1 MLNDDTKEYRQKKN
15 DCERTK
21 RQKCRDVVSPEC
33 RPQKDTSGADWRT
46 VADVR
51 MEADVRTAVSV
62 RGTFNRQYQDRLF
75 KAIFGREEH
84 KDWLLSLYNALNGSS
99 YTDPSAIEINTI
111 EGIIYVTMKNDI
123 SFLIDSQL
131 NLYEQQSSYNPN
143 MPLRGLMYFAELYQK
158 HLTRQ
163 DRDLFTT
170 ALVKIPTPNFVVFY
184 NGSRNM
190 PDVTKLYLSDAFEI
204 PAESGDFEWTATMLN
219 INAGRNKTLLQK
231 CKPLYHYSC
240 YVDRVKSNVRSG
252 MTKENAVSEAVNFA
266 IQNDFLDGYFK
277 IQKAEVL
284 NMSLTEFDQE
294 AYDRHRFN
302 EGKEAGI
309 AEGKEVGI
317 AIGIAEGKR
326 DTALQNARNL
336 LYMKLGSIEQ
346 IAQATQLSVDEVVH
360 LQKEMAQA

>member
-1 MLNDDTKEYRQKKN
+1 MTDNDTEKHRQDKN
-15 DCERTK
+15 GCERTK
-21 RQKCRDVVSPEC
+21 RQECRENGVSPE
-33 RPQKDTSGADWRT
+33 RPQKDIP
-46 VADVR
+46 
-51 MEADVRTAVSV
+51 EADRRTDVSV
-62 RGTFNRQYQDRLF
+62 PGSFNRQYQDRLF

-158 HLTRQ
+158 HLTKQ

-184 NGSRNM
+184 NGSRDM
-190 PDVTKLYLSDAFEI
+190 PDVTKLRLSEAFEI
-204 PAESGDFEWTATMLN
+204 PAENGDFEWTATMLN

-231 CKPLYHYSC
+231 CKPLYYYSC
-240 YVDRVKSNVRSG
+240 YVDRVKTNVRSG

-309 AEGKEVGI
+309 AEGIEK
-317 AIGIAEGKR
+317 GIAEGERK
-326 DTALQNARNL
+326 TSLQNARNFK
-336 LYMKLGSIEQ
+336 YRNIPVDI
-346 IAQATQLSVDEVVH
+346 IAECTGLSVEQVNA
-360 LQKEMAQA
+360 L

>member
-1 MLNDDTKEYRQKKN
+1 MTDNDTEKHRQDKN
-15 DCERTK
+15 GCERTK
-21 RQKCRDVVSPEC
+21 RQECRENGVSPE
-33 RPQKDTSGADWRT
+33 RPQKDIP
-46 VADVR
+46 
-51 MEADVRTAVSV
+51 EADRRTDVSV
-62 RGTFNRQYQDRLF
+62 PGSFNRQYQDRLF

-123 SFLIDSQL
+123 SFLIDSQI

-158 HLTRQ
+158 HLTKQ

-184 NGSRNM
+184 NGSRDM
-190 PDVTKLYLSDAFEI
+190 PDVTKLRLSEAFEI
-204 PAESGDFEWTATMLN
+204 PAENGDFEWTATMLN

-309 AEGKEVGI
+309 AEGKR
-317 AIGIAEGKR
+317 KN
-326 DTALQNARNL
+326 ALQNARNFIRMGIPL
-336 LYMKLGSIEQ
+336 EQ
-346 IAQATQLSVDEVVH
+346 IAKGTELPLETVLH
-360 LQKEMAQA
+360 LQEEMAVGVCANR

>member
-1 MLNDDTKEYRQKKN
+1 MTDNDTEKHRQDKN
-15 DCERTK
+15 GCERTK
-21 RQKCRDVVSPEC
+21 RQECRENGVSPE
-33 RPQKDTSGADWRT
+33 RPQKDIP
-46 VADVR
+46 
-51 MEADVRTAVSV
+51 EADRRTDVSV
-62 RGTFNRQYQDRLF
+62 PGSFNRQYQDRLF

-158 HLTRQ
+158 HLTKQ

-184 NGSRNM
+184 NGSRDM
-190 PDVTKLYLSDAFEI
+190 PDVTKLRLSEAFEI
-204 PAESGDFEWTATMLN
+204 PAENGDFEWTATMLN

-240 YVDRVKSNVRSG
+240 YVDRVKTNVRSG

-277 IQKAEVL
+277 MQKAEVL

-309 AEGKEVGI
+309 AEGKR
-317 AIGIAEGKR
+317 KN
-326 DTALQNARNL
+326 ALQNARNFIRMGIPL
-336 LYMKLGSIEQ
+336 EQ
-346 IAQATQLSVDEVVH
+346 IAKGTELPLETVLH
-360 LQKEMAQA
+360 LQEEISVGVCADR

>member
-1 MLNDDTKEYRQKKN
+1 MTDNDTEKHRQDKN
-15 DCERTK
+15 GCERTK
-21 RQKCRDVVSPEC
+21 RQECRENGVSPE
-33 RPQKDTSGADWRT
+33 RPQKDIP
-46 VADVR
+46 
-51 MEADVRTAVSV
+51 EADRRTDVSV
-62 RGTFNRQYQDRLF
+62 PGSFNRQYQDRLF

-123 SFLIDSQL
+123 SFLIDSQI

-158 HLTRQ
+158 HLTKQ

-184 NGSRNM
+184 NGSRDM
-190 PDVTKLYLSDAFEI
+190 PDVTKLRLSEAFEI
-204 PAESGDFEWTATMLN
+204 PAENGDFEWTATMLN

-240 YVDRVKSNVRSG
+240 YVDRGKTNVRSG

-309 AEGKEVGI
+309 G
-317 AIGIAEGKR
+317 EGKR
-326 DTALQNARNL
+326 KNALQNARNFIRMGIPL
-336 LYMKLGSIEQ
+336 EQ
-346 IAQATQLSVDEVVH
+346 IAKGTELPLETVLHLREEISVGVCADR
-360 LQKEMAQA
+360 

>member
-1 MLNDDTKEYRQKKN
+1 
-15 DCERTK
+15 
-21 RQKCRDVVSPEC
+21 
-33 RPQKDTSGADWRT
+33 
-46 VADVR
+46 
-51 MEADVRTAVSV
+51 
-62 RGTFNRQYQDRLF
+62 
-75 KAIFGREEH
+75 
-84 KDWLLSLYNALNGSS
+84 
-99 YTDPSAIEINTI
+99 
-111 EGIIYVTMKNDI
+111 
-123 SFLIDSQL
+123 
-131 NLYEQQSSYNPN
+131 

-158 HLTRQ
+158 HLTKQ

-184 NGSRNM
+184 NGSRDM
-190 PDVTKLYLSDAFEI
+190 PDVTKLRLSEAFEI
-204 PAESGDFEWTATMLN
+204 PAENGDFEWTATMLN

-302 EGKEAGI
+302 EGKEVGI
-309 AEGKEVGI
+309 AEGKAVGI
-317 AIGIAEGKR
+317 AIGIAEGERK
-326 DTALQNARNL
+326 TALQNARNFIRMGIPL
-336 LYMKLGSIEQ
+336 EQ
-346 IAQATQLSVDEVVH
+346 IAKGTELPLETVLH
-360 LQKEMAQA
+360 LQEEMAVGVCANR

>member
-1 MLNDDTKEYRQKKN
+1 MTDNDTEKHRQDKN
-15 DCERTK
+15 GCERTK
-21 RQKCRDVVSPEC
+21 RQECRENGVSPE
-33 RPQKDTSGADWRT
+33 RPQKDIP
-46 VADVR
+46 
-51 MEADVRTAVSV
+51 EADRRTDVSV
-62 RGTFNRQYQDRLF
+62 PGSFNRQYQDRLF

-158 HLTRQ
+158 HLTKQ

-184 NGSRNM
+184 NGSRDM
-190 PDVTKLYLSDAFEI
+190 PDVTKLRLSEAFEI
-204 PAESGDFEWTATMLN
+204 PAENGDFEWTATMLN

-346 IAQATQLSVDEVVH
+346 IAQATQLSVDEVVQ

>member
-1 MLNDDTKEYRQKKN
+1 MLNDDTKEHRQKKN
-15 DCERTK
+15 GCERTK
-21 RQKCRDVVSPEC
+21 RQEYRENGVSQEC
-33 RPQKDTSGADWRT
+33 PQKNTKGAEGRT
-46 VADVR
+46 ED
-51 MEADVRTAVSV
+51 SV

-158 HLTRQ
+158 HLAKQ

-184 NGSRNM
+184 NGSRDM
-190 PDVTKLYLSDAFEI
+190 PDVTKLRLSEAFEV
-204 PAESGDFEWTATMLN
+204 PENSGDFEWTATMLN

-277 IQKAEVL
+277 IQKTSR
-284 NMSLTEFDQE
+284 MS
-294 AYDRHRFN
+294 
-302 EGKEAGI
+302 
-309 AEGKEVGI
+309 
-317 AIGIAEGKR
+317 
-326 DTALQNARNL
+326 
-336 LYMKLGSIEQ
+336 
-346 IAQATQLSVDEVVH
+346 
-360 LQKEMAQA
+360 

>member
-1 MLNDDTKEYRQKKN
+1 MTDNDTEKHRQTEA
-15 DCERTK
+15 DERT
-21 RQKCRDVVSPEC
+21 VISAP
-33 RPQKDTSGADWRT
+33 GA
-46 VADVR
+46 
-51 MEADVRTAVSV
+51 
-62 RGTFNRQYQDRLF
+62 FNRQYQDRLF

-158 HLTRQ
+158 HLTKQ

-170 ALVKIPTPNFVVFY
+170 ALVKIPMPNFVVFY
-184 NGSRNM
+184 NGSRDM
-190 PDVTKLYLSDAFEI
+190 PDVTKLSLSEAFEI
-204 PAESGDFEWTATMLN
+204 PAENGDFEWTATMLN

-302 EGKEAGI
+302 EGKEVGIAEGKAVGIAIGI

-317 AIGIAEGKR
+317 AEGKR
-326 DTALQNARNL
+326 DAALQNARNFK
-336 LYMKLGSIEQ
+336 YKNIPVDI
-346 IAQATQLSVDEVVH
+346 IAECTGLSVEQVNA
-360 LQKEMAQA
+360 L

>member
-1 MLNDDTKEYRQKKN
+1 
-15 DCERTK
+15 
-21 RQKCRDVVSPEC
+21 
-33 RPQKDTSGADWRT
+33 
-46 VADVR
+46 
-51 MEADVRTAVSV
+51 
-62 RGTFNRQYQDRLF
+62 
-75 KAIFGREEH
+75 
-84 KDWLLSLYNALNGSS
+84 
-99 YTDPSAIEINTI
+99 
-111 EGIIYVTMKNDI
+111 
-123 SFLIDSQL
+123 
-131 NLYEQQSSYNPN
+131 

-158 HLTRQ
+158 HLTKQ

-184 NGSRNM
+184 NGSRDM
-190 PDVTKLYLSDAFEI
+190 PDVTKLRLSEAFEI
-204 PAESGDFEWTATMLN
+204 PAENGDFEWTATMLN

-240 YVDRVKSNVRSG
+240 YVDRVKTNVRSG

-309 AEGKEVGI
+309 AEGKR
-317 AIGIAEGKR
+317 KN
-326 DTALQNARNL
+326 ALQNARNFIRMGIPL
-336 LYMKLGSIEQ
+336 EQ
-346 IAQATQLSVDEVVH
+346 IAKGTELPLETVLH
-360 LQKEMAQA
+360 LQEEISVGVCADR

>member
-1 MLNDDTKEYRQKKN
+1 MTDNDTEKHRQDKN
-15 DCERTK
+15 GCERTK
-21 RQKCRDVVSPEC
+21 RQECRENGVSPE
-33 RPQKDTSGADWRT
+33 RPQKDIP
-46 VADVR
+46 
-51 MEADVRTAVSV
+51 EADRRTDVSV
-62 RGTFNRQYQDRLF
+62 PGSFNRQYQDRLF

-123 SFLIDSQL
+123 SFLIDSQI

-158 HLTRQ
+158 HLTKQ

-170 ALVKIPTPNFVVFY
+170 ALVKIPTSNFVVFY
-184 NGSRNM
+184 NGSRDM
-190 PDVTKLYLSDAFEI
+190 PDVTKLRLSEAFEI
-204 PAESGDFEWTATMLN
+204 PAENGDFEWTATMLN

-240 YVDRVKSNVRSG
+240 YVDRVKTNVRSG

-309 AEGKEVGI
+309 AEGKR
-317 AIGIAEGKR
+317 KN
-326 DTALQNARNL
+326 ALQNARNFIRMGIPL
-336 LYMKLGSIEQ
+336 EQ
-346 IAQATQLSVDEVVH
+346 IAKGTELPLETVLH
-360 LQKEMAQA
+360 LQEEISVGVCADR

>member
-1 MLNDDTKEYRQKKN
+1 MTDNDTEKHRQDKN
-15 DCERTK
+15 GCERTK
-21 RQKCRDVVSPEC
+21 RQECRENGVSPE
-33 RPQKDTSGADWRT
+33 RPQKDIP
-46 VADVR
+46 
-51 MEADVRTAVSV
+51 EADRRTDVSV
-62 RGTFNRQYQDRLF
+62 PGSFNRQYQDRLF

-158 HLTRQ
+158 HLTKQ

-170 ALVKIPTPNFVVFY
+170 ATVKIPTPNFVVFY
-184 NGSRNM
+184 NGSRDM
-190 PDVTKLYLSDAFEI
+190 PDVTKLRLSEAFEI
-204 PAESGDFEWTATMLN
+204 PAENGDFEWTATMLN

-231 CKPLYHYSC
+231 CKPLYYYSC
-240 YVDRVKSNVRSG
+240 YVDRVKTNVRSG

-309 AEGKEVGI
+309 AEGKR
-317 AIGIAEGKR
+317 KN
-326 DTALQNARNL
+326 ALQNARNFIRMGIPL
-336 LYMKLGSIEQ
+336 EQ
-346 IAQATQLSVDEVVH
+346 IAKGTELPLETVLH
-360 LQKEMAQA
+360 LQEEISVGVCADR

>member
-1 MLNDDTKEYRQKKN
+1 MTDNDTEKHRQDKN
-15 DCERTK
+15 GCERTK
-21 RQKCRDVVSPEC
+21 RQECRENGVSPE
-33 RPQKDTSGADWRT
+33 RPQKDIP
-46 VADVR
+46 
-51 MEADVRTAVSV
+51 EADRRTDVSV
-62 RGTFNRQYQDRLF
+62 PGSFNRQYQDRLF

-158 HLTRQ
+158 HLTKQ

-184 NGSRNM
+184 NGSRDM
-190 PDVTKLYLSDAFEI
+190 PDVTKLRLSEAFEI
-204 PAESGDFEWTATMLN
+204 PAENGDFEWTATMLN

-309 AEGKEVGI
+309 AEGKR
-317 AIGIAEGKR
+317 KN
-326 DTALQNARNL
+326 ALQNARNFIRMGIPL
-336 LYMKLGSIEQ
+336 EQ
-346 IAQATQLSVDEVVH
+346 IAKGTELPLETVLH
-360 LQKEMAQA
+360 LQEEISVGVCADR

>member
-1 MLNDDTKEYRQKKN
+1 MTDNDTEKHRQDKN
-15 DCERTK
+15 GCERTK
-21 RQKCRDVVSPEC
+21 RQECRENGVSPE
-33 RPQKDTSGADWRT
+33 RPQKDIP
-46 VADVR
+46 
-51 MEADVRTAVSV
+51 EADRRTDVSV
-62 RGTFNRQYQDRLF
+62 PGSFNRQYQDRLF

-84 KDWLLSLYNALNGSS
+84 KDWLLSLSNALNGSS

-123 SFLIDSQL
+123 SFLIDSQI

-158 HLTRQ
+158 HLTKQ

-184 NGSRNM
+184 NGSRDM
-190 PDVTKLYLSDAFEI
+190 PDVTKLRLSEAFEI
-204 PAESGDFEWTATMLN
+204 PAENGDFEWTATMLN

>member
-1 MLNDDTKEYRQKKN
+1 MTDNDTEKHRQDN
-15 DCERTK
+15 NGCERTT
-21 RQKCRDVVSPEC
+21 RQECRENGVSPE
-33 RPQKDTSGADWRT
+33 RPQKDIP
-46 VADVR
+46 
-51 MEADVRTAVSV
+51 EADRRTDVSV
-62 RGTFNRQYQDRLF
+62 PGSFNRQYQDRLF

-158 HLTRQ
+158 HLTKQ

-184 NGSRNM
+184 NGSRDM
-190 PDVTKLYLSDAFEI
+190 PDVTKLRLSEAFEI
-204 PAESGDFEWTATMLN
+204 PAENGDFEWTATMLN

-231 CKPLYHYSC
+231 CKPLYYYSC
-240 YVDRVKSNVRSG
+240 YVDRVKTNVRSG

-309 AEGKEVGI
+309 AEGKEIGI
-317 AIGIAEGKR
+317 AIGIAEGERK
-326 DTALQNARNL
+326 TALQNARNL

-346 IAQATQLSVDEVVH
+346 IAQATQLSVDEVLH
-360 LQKEMAQA
+360 LQEEMSVIAQV

>member
-1 MLNDDTKEYRQKKN
+1 MTDNDTEKHRQDKN
-15 DCERTK
+15 GCERTK
-21 RQKCRDVVSPEC
+21 RQEYRENGVSPEC
-33 RPQKDTSGADWRT
+33 PQKDTARAEGQTED
-46 VADVR
+46 
-51 MEADVRTAVSV
+51 SV

-158 HLTRQ
+158 HLTKQ

-231 CKPLYHYSC
+231 CKPLYYYSC
-240 YVDRVKSNVRSG
+240 YVDRIKANVRSG

-309 AEGKEVGI
+309 AEGERK
-317 AIGIAEGKR
+317 
-326 DTALQNARNL
+326 TALQNARNF
-336 LYMKLGSIEQ
+336 KHKNIPVDI
-346 IAQATQLSVDEVVH
+346 IAECTGLSVEQVNA
-360 LQKEMAQA
+360 L

>member
-1 MLNDDTKEYRQKKN
+1 MTDNDTEKHRQDKN
-15 DCERTK
+15 GCERTK
-21 RQKCRDVVSPEC
+21 RQECRENGVSPE
-33 RPQKDTSGADWRT
+33 RPQKDIP
-46 VADVR
+46 
-51 MEADVRTAVSV
+51 EADRRTDVSV
-62 RGTFNRQYQDRLF
+62 PGSFNRQYQDRLF

-158 HLTRQ
+158 HLTKQ

-184 NGSRNM
+184 NGSRDM
-190 PDVTKLYLSDAFEI
+190 PDVTKLRLSEAFEI
-204 PAESGDFEWTATMLN
+204 PAENGDFEWTATMLN

-240 YVDRVKSNVRSG
+240 YVDRVKTNVRSG

-309 AEGKEVGI
+309 AEGKR
-317 AIGIAEGKR
+317 KN
-326 DTALQNARNL
+326 ALQNARNFIRMGIPL
-336 LYMKLGSIEQ
+336 EQ
-346 IAQATQLSVDEVVH
+346 IAKGTELPLETVLH
-360 LQKEMAQA
+360 LQEEISVGVCADR

>member
-1 MLNDDTKEYRQKKN
+1 MTDNDTEKHRQDKN
-15 DCERTK
+15 GCERTK
-21 RQKCRDVVSPEC
+21 RQECRENGVSPE
-33 RPQKDTSGADWRT
+33 RPQKDIP
-46 VADVR
+46 
-51 MEADVRTAVSV
+51 EADRRTDVSV
-62 RGTFNRQYQDRLF
+62 PGSFNRQYQDRLF

-158 HLTRQ
+158 HLTKQ

-184 NGSRNM
+184 NGSRDM
-190 PDVTKLYLSDAFEI
+190 PDVTKLRLSEAFEI
-204 PAESGDFEWTATMLN
+204 PAENGDFEWTATMLN

-240 YVDRVKSNVRSG
+240 YVDRVKTNVRSG

-309 AEGKEVGI
+309 AEGKAV
-317 AIGIAEGKR
+317 GIAEGERKN
-326 DTALQNARNL
+326 ALQNARNF
-336 LYMKLGSIEQ
+336 KHKNIPVDI
-346 IAQATQLSVDEVVH
+346 IAECTGLSVEQVNA
-360 LQKEMAQA
+360 L

>member
-1 MLNDDTKEYRQKKN
+1 MRLTGRRKKGQQMTDNNTEKHRQDKN
-15 DCERTK
+15 GCERTK
-21 RQKCRDVVSPEC
+21 RQEYRENGVSPEC
-33 RPQKDTSGADWRT
+33 PQKNTAG
-46 VADVR
+46 VEER
-51 MEADVRTAVSV
+51 MEANVRTAISV

-99 YTDPSAIEINTI
+99 YTDQSDIEINTI

-158 HLTRQ
+158 HLTKQ

-231 CKPLYHYSC
+231 CKPLYYYSC
-240 YVDRVKSNVRSG
+240 YVDRVKTNVRSG

-277 IQKAEVL
+277 MQKAEVL

-309 AEGKEVGI
+309 AEGKAV
-317 AIGIAEGKR
+317 GIAEGERKN
-326 DTALQNARNL
+326 ALQNARNF
-336 LYMKLGSIEQ
+336 KHKNIPVDI
-346 IAQATQLSVDEVVH
+346 IAECTGLSVEQVNA
-360 LQKEMAQA
+360 L